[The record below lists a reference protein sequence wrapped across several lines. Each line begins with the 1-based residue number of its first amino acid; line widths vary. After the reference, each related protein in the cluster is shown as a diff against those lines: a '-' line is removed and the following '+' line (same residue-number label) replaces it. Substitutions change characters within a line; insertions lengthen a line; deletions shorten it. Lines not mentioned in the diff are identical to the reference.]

1 MKTVNVL
8 LFVLLISSGLMAQIF
23 QTSQLSAVIK
33 KCNIDSV
40 QKTERLA
47 ALKFHKLINKYR
59 KENKIDTLCWDDTL
73 WLTSRNHNIWMGE
86 NAKLSHSQTEATKYF
101 TGKNPGDRY
110 NYTTDNKGGSSWS
123 GENALYNYNDAG
135 SSVEEISETMANT
148 AFKQWKDSPG
158 HDENMRAPHSHSHG
172 TAFFLE
178 PDGPVWATDLF
189 SYKKFDDNFPLAKAD
204 LASLEKEAAKT
215 VAKNVKTKTESVKK
229 IRIRDAQQLSA
240 NLLSI
245 LEQSS
250 EVKTGKSIKKA
261 AQSHAYYIAC
271 SKKLTHEEK
280 KNKPGYYGA
289 TEKQRMLKASFGWY
303 LFQQRKTPVSESIA
317 LIELTEIPADL
328 SALAAEVIIELDEE
342 KQLQGTPVS
351 AAYGVAFKQ
360 VKNTLNVYVVRVER
374 VKPENQGYSELTDK

>member
-1 MKTVNVL
+1 MKTLNVL
-8 LFVLLISSGLMAQIF
+8 LFALLISSGLMAQIF

-33 KCNIDSV
+33 KCNTDSV

-47 ALKFHKLINKYR
+47 ALKFHKLINQYR
-59 KENKIDTLCWDDTL
+59 KENKIDTLAWDDEL

-86 NAKLSHSQTEATKYF
+86 NGKLSHTQNEDTKYF
-101 TGKNPGDRY
+101 TGNGPGDRY
-110 NYTTDNKGGSSWS
+110 NYTTANKGGSSWS
-123 GENALYNYNDAG
+123 GENALYNWNDNG
-135 SSVEEISETMANT
+135 SSIEEISESMANT
-148 AFKQWKDSPG
+148 AFKQWKYSPG
-158 HDENMRAPHSHSHG
+158 HDENMRAPQSHSHG

-204 LASLEKEAAKT
+204 LASLEKEAAK
-215 VAKNVKTKTESVKK
+215 ADSKNVKIKTQSVKK

-245 LEQSS
+245 QEQSS
-250 EVKTGKSIKKA
+250 EVKTGKAIKKA

-289 TEKQRMLKASFGWY
+289 TEKQRILKASFGWY

-328 SALAAEVIIELDEE
+328 SALASDVIIELNEE
-342 KQLQGTPVS
+342 KQMQGTPVS
-351 AAYGVAFKQ
+351 SAYGVSFKQ
-360 VKNTLNVYVVRVER
+360 VKNTLNIYVVRVER
-374 VKPENQGYSELTDK
+374 VKPDNQGYSELTDK

>member
-1 MKTVNVL
+1 MKTVIAF
-8 LFVLLISSGLMAQIF
+8 LFSLLISSALMAQIF
-23 QTSQLSAVIK
+23 QTSQLAAVIK
-33 KCNIDSV
+33 KCNTDSV

-135 SSVEEISETMANT
+135 SSVEEISETMANA

-158 HDENMRAPHSHSHG
+158 HDENMRAPQSHSHG
-172 TAFFLE
+172 VAFYLE

-189 SYKKFDDNFPLAKAD
+189 SYKKFDDNFPWVKVD
-204 LASLEKEAAKT
+204 QASLEKEASAADTKSI
-215 VAKNVKTKTESVKK
+215 KTKTESVKK
-229 IRIRDAQQLSA
+229 IRIRDAQQLNA

-245 LEQSS
+245 LETNNK
-250 EVKTGKSIKKA
+250 VKTSKSIKKA
-261 AQSHAYYIAC
+261 AQSHADYIAC
-271 SKKLTHEEK
+271 SKKLTHNEK
-280 KNKPGYYGA
+280 KNQPGFYAA
-289 TEKQRMLKASFGWY
+289 TEKQRLFKASFGWY
-303 LFQQRKTPVSESIA
+303 FFQQRTTPVSESIA
-317 LIELTEIPADL
+317 LIELTDIPADL
-328 SALAAEVIIELDEE
+328 TAFASTVINKLDEE
-342 KQLQGTPVS
+342 RQLNGTPVS
-351 AAYGVAFKQ
+351 TAYGVSFKQ
-360 VKNTLNVYVVRVER
+360 LKSKLNIYVVRLER
-374 VKPENQGYSELTDK
+374 VKPENQVYSELTDK